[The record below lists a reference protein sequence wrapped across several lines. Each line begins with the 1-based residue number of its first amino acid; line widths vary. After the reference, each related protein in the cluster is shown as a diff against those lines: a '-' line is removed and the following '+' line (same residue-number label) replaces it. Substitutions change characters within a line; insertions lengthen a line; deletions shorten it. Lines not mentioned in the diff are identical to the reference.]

1 MAQRSNK
8 RSNKRT
14 RGSSNGSTAT
24 KTKSRARSRGATN
37 GRSALQKKTT
47 SGAVSQKAKG
57 RSASQK
63 PEKYRF
69 AQNVDGEL
77 TQAEKAYRAYATG
90 DGEMAD
96 PDVLLAVPVVKVD
109 RIHLELDN
117 LDAHVAVKAKVFDIL
132 KLAVGVDV
140 HLGKLTID
148 IEGVEAQAIAK
159 VRLDHIAAVMDRVL
173 TAVDRNPE
181 LVENIGA
188 SIEHIGSGTGE
199 AMDETGEGAEHVG
212 EGAKEAIGEVG
223 EGAGEAVQGAGQGAG
238 QAVQGVGQGA
248 GEAVE
253 GVGQGAGQAGGNLGQ
268 TVEGV
273 GQAAGQLGEGAGEAA
288 GGLTEGVGDVAGG
301 LLEGG
306 GGGGGG
312 QNGGGGLE
320 GISAPALAREAV
332 KAAAK
337 QLGSAA
343 SEEAKELSLAATRR
357 VMEMGERRRE
367 HRADKHNATAAAVR
381 EAADAGI
388 DIEQLEGTGTD
399 GRVTLKDVQKALKS

>member
-181 LVENIGA
+181 LVETIGA

-199 AMDETGEGAEHVG
+199 AMDETG
-212 EGAKEAIGEVG
+212 
-223 EGAGEAVQGAGQGAG
+223 
-238 QAVQGVGQGA
+238 A

-253 GVGQGAGQAGGNLGQ
+253 GVGQGAGQAVEGVGQGAGQAGGHLGQ